1 MKKKLKMSQ
10 TTEKKAVLEAK
21 ASAYQ
26 KELVEE
32 IADIKQVAKERG
44 GQILIAGGV
53 LAGAYLVYSLF
64 SDSSKKSEKKESS
77 FIGNALTSY
86 AVGIALS
93 LAKDQLVDYLKKLES
108 ESSK

>member
-1 MKKKLKMSQ
+1 MSQ
-10 TTEKKAVLEAK
+10 ITEQKAVLEAK

-26 KELVEE
+26 QELVKE

-53 LAGAYLVYSLF
+53 LAVAYLLYSLF
-64 SDSSKKSEKKESS
+64 SDSSKKSDKKESS

-93 LAKDQLVDYLKKLES
+93 LAKDQLLDYLKKLES

>member
-1 MKKKLKMSQ
+1 MSQ
-10 TTEKKAVLEAK
+10 ITEQKAVLEAK
-21 ASAYQ
+21 SSAYQ
-26 KELVEE
+26 QEIVEE

-53 LAGAYLVYSLF
+53 LAGAYLLYSLF
-64 SDSSKKSEKKESS
+64 SDSSKKSDKNESS

-93 LAKDQLVDYLKKLES
+93 LVKDQLLDYLKKLES
-108 ESSK
+108 ESTK

>member
-1 MKKKLKMSQ
+1 MSQ
-10 TTEKKAVLEAK
+10 ITEQKAVLEAK
-21 ASAYQ
+21 SSAYQ
-26 KELVEE
+26 QEIVEE

-53 LAGAYLVYSLF
+53 LVGAYLLYSLF
-64 SDSSKKSEKKESS
+64 SDSSKKSDKNESS

-93 LAKDQLVDYLKKLES
+93 LAKDQLLDYLKKLES
-108 ESSK
+108 ESTK

>member
-1 MKKKLKMSQ
+1 MSQ
-10 TTEKKAVLEAK
+10 ITEKKKELEAK

-26 KELVEE
+26 TELVEE

-44 GQILIAGGV
+44 GQILLAGGI
-53 LAGAYLVYSLF
+53 LAGAYLLYTMF

-77 FIGNALTSY
+77 FIGNALASY

-108 ESSK
+108 ESAK

>member
-1 MKKKLKMSQ
+1 MSQ
-10 TTEKKAVLEAK
+10 ITEKKADLEAK

-26 KELVEE
+26 KELVAE

-44 GQILIAGGV
+44 GQILLAGGV
-53 LAGAYLVYSLF
+53 LAGAYLLYSLF
-64 SDSSKKSEKKESS
+64 SDSSSSKKSEKKESS
-77 FIGNALTSY
+77 LIGNALTSY

-108 ESSK
+108 ESTK

>member
-1 MKKKLKMSQ
+1 MSQ
-10 TTEKKAVLEAK
+10 ITDKKEQLEAK

-26 KELVEE
+26 KELVAE

-53 LAGAYLVYSLF
+53 LAGAYLLYSLF

-77 FIGNALTSY
+77 VVGNTLTSF
-86 AVGIALS
+86 AVAVALS
-93 LAKDQLVDYLKKLES
+93 IAKDQIVDYLKKLES
-108 ESSK
+108 ETAK

>member
-1 MKKKLKMSQ
+1 MSQ
-10 TTEKKAVLEAK
+10 ITDKKEELEAK

-26 KELVEE
+26 KELVAE

-53 LAGAYLVYSLF
+53 LAGAYLLYSLF

-77 FIGNALTSY
+77 VVGNTLTSF
-86 AVGIALS
+86 AVAVALS
-93 LAKDQLVDYLKKLES
+93 IAKDQLVDYLKKLES
-108 ESSK
+108 ETAK

>member
-1 MKKKLKMSQ
+1 MSQ
-10 TTEKKAVLEAK
+10 ITDKKEQLEAK

-26 KELVEE
+26 KELVAE

-53 LAGAYLVYSLF
+53 LAGAYLLYSLF

-77 FIGNALTSY
+77 VLGNTLTSF
-86 AVGIALS
+86 AVAVALS
-93 LAKDQLVDYLKKLES
+93 IAKDQLVDYLKKLES
-108 ESSK
+108 ETAK